1 MGIVSIGIPREEG
14 RTYTKRGS
22 NPLLF
27 FLSPFCFRDTDD
39 LRHRICLDVSF
50 HIEEIILYK
59 EVSHECSIMKLID
72 SKDRIDIVPI
82 LYLEKAKWN
91 ESIFDEWDIGS
102 DA

>member
-1 MGIVSIGIPREEG
+1 MDIVSIGISPREGSEV
-14 RTYTKRGS
+14 TKRGS
-22 NPLLF
+22 SPLFIFSFALL
-27 FLSPFCFRDTDD
+27 LSRHDG